1 MNIINEKALSLRC
14 VIPSTLTLKLP
25 VLKKP
30 AVLLSLIQ
38 QYPSLFGWMGIYA
51 VFWISASSHQTAFAA
66 MIISNMTIVPML
78 LVWAFIK
85 YQLAPKALHRHQGI
99 FYFSCLLLLI
109 VVSVVATE
117 ADLFFVSELIERKMF
132 RHSPE
137 VEASIQRGENQ
148 RNWLHAKYIVLLL
161 ITMAITTITW
171 LLDERERLNQLQR
184 ESRTQLELKYLKAQI
199 NPHFLFNALNCI
211 YSLTLLQ
218 DEKAPDSVMKLSE
231 MLRYVTDD
239 CRSDRVPLQKE
250 VAYINNFIDFRL
262 IRMEQKPDIQFDCQ
276 IENPSYMIPP
286 MVFQPMVENCFKH
299 SRIGDQPDA
308 YIHLS
313 LLQKG
318 KDLTFVAENSIP
330 PHSATAED
338 KERTGIGLE
347 NVRQR
352 MALLFGEKA
361 TIDVTTT
368 DSTFRIELHISAMQ

>member
-1 MNIINEKALSLRC
+1 MRREHTSR
-14 VIPSTLTLKLP
+14 LTLKYQ

-38 QYPSLFGWMGIYA
+38 KYPSLFGWMGIYA
-51 VFWISASSHQTAFAA
+51 IFWISSSSHQTVWAA
-66 MIISNMTIVPML
+66 MCISNITIVPML
-78 LVWAFIK
+78 LVWAIIK
-85 YQLAPKALHRHQGI
+85 YQLAPKALHFHQGI

-117 ADLFFVSELIERKMF
+117 ADMFIVSELIERKMF

-137 VEASIQRGENQ
+137 VEAAIQRGENQ
-148 RNWLHAKYIVLLL
+148 RNWLHAKYLVLLL

-239 CRSDRVPLQKE
+239 CRSDKVPLQKE
-250 VAYINNFIDFRL
+250 VTYINNYIDFRL
-262 IRMEQKPDIQFDCQ
+262 IRMEKHPDITFDCQ
-276 IENPSYMIPP
+276 IENPSYAIPP

-299 SRIGDQPDA
+299 SRIDNNPEG

-313 LLQKG
+313 LRQTNKG
-318 KDLTFVAENSIP
+318 LHFVADNSLP
-330 PHSATAED
+330 PVPPTSED

-352 MALLFGEKA
+352 MKLLFGDKA
-361 TIDVTTT
+361 TINVKET
-368 DSTFRIELHISAMQ
+368 DTNYRIELCIKS